1 VEFPRA
7 PGLHIG
13 VIFYE
18 LQAPLNEHS
27 KIGKPNGV
35 IGERT
40 PYFVNIALANSNYLE
55 QLRRWRRKRGQ
66 HSRDF
71 GRELNGVG
79 DGNYSR
85 RLRSQQSPRPL
96 SPPTSAQ
103 GGGLDGD
110 FAGYD

>member
-40 PYFVNIALANSNYLE
+40 PYFEHRSCQFKL
-55 QLRRWRRKRGQ
+55 
-66 HSRDF
+66 F
-71 GRELNGVG
+71 GAA
-79 DGNYSR
+79 
-85 RLRSQQSPRPL
+85 SP
-96 SPPTSAQ
+96 A
-103 GGGLDGD
+103 
-110 FAGYD
+110 AA